1 MAKKLTPMMQ
11 QYTELKNNYKDC
23 IILYRLGDFY
33 EMFFEDAIK
42 ASKVL
47 EIALTGRDCGLEERA
62 PMCGVPHHAV
72 NSYIPKLIEAG
83 YKVAICEQME
93 DPKVAKGIVKRDVVR
108 VITPGTVIEQ
118 NMLEDKSNNYLA
130 CIYIKHNSFGLCY
143 VDISTGEINLTSYTG
158 YNKIDTLSVI
168 DEELQKI
175 RASEIICNIQTNSFL
190 DSKMYIFNDQ
200 LDDMDANVSRI
211 ANQFKVNDL
220 SDLNIDAN
228 DKNATLAL
236 AMTLDY
242 LVLTQKRSLSHINKI
257 DLYDVGDFV
266 QLDISSRRNLEL
278 TETIR
283 GKKGKGT
290 LYHIL
295 DYTNTAMGGRLLKKW
310 IEQPLRKLNT
320 INNRLDSV
328 EALYDNMLVSNNI
341 KDILK
346 RVYDIERLVSK
357 IAYGTCNAKD
367 LISLKQSIEGLPSFR
382 DTISFT
388 NANLIHSIYS
398 EFDILEDIY
407 KLIDTAIIDNPP
419 TSIKEGGLIK
429 KGYNSEL
436 DQILDISGGAKSWI
450 TNLQASE
457 RDRTGIKNLKIG
469 YNKIFG
475 YYLEITKSN
484 LANTPDNYI
493 RKQTLANAERFVT
506 PDLKEM
512 EAKILNADE
521 QLVKL
526 EYELFC
532 NIREAINKNVKR
544 IQKTANDIAVIDV
557 LNSLAIVAINNDYI
571 RPEMNDGNSIVIEA
585 GRHPVIEKIMI
596 DSNFVPNN
604 TTVNTDELRMSII
617 TGPNMA
623 GKSTYMR
630 QIALITLMAHL
641 GSFVPARSAKISI
654 VDKIFTRVGASDD
667 LAQGKSTFMVEM
679 SEVSNIIRNATEKSL
694 VILDEIGRGT
704 STYDGLSIAWA
715 VVEYITNTIRC
726 KTLFATHYHE
736 LSLLEDKIEGIKNYR
751 ILVNESDDKITFLRT
766 IAEGNIDKSY
776 GIQVAKL
783 AGIPNEVIDRAKIIL
798 SSIDNKDSDINLS
811 KTSSE
816 NLQLSLFTMDECKEE
831 KKDYQNINESKELSK
846 YQEFLQNHIEKLDVN
861 SMTPVEAMV
870 ALNDLQKK
878 ARKLIK

>member
-11 QYTELKNNYKDC
+11 QYTELKKKYEDC

-33 EMFFEDAIK
+33 EMFFDDAIK

-62 PMCGVPHHAV
+62 PMCGVPHHSV
-72 NSYIPKLIEAG
+72 NTYIPRLIDAG
-83 YKVAICEQME
+83 FKVAICEQME

-108 VITPGTVIEQ
+108 IITPGTVIEE

-130 CIYIKHNSFGLCY
+130 CVYINHNSFALSY
-143 VDISTGEINLTSYTG
+143 VDISTGELNLTNYTG
-158 YNKIDTLSVI
+158 YNKIDTISI
-168 DEELQKI
+168 IEEELQKI
-175 RASEIICNIQTNSFL
+175 NASEIICNIKTNSYI
-190 DSKMYIFNDQ
+190 DKKISIFNDDLTDIDNCIQ
-200 LDDMDANVSRI
+200 RI
-211 ANQFKVNDL
+211 ISQFKIKDL
-220 SDLNIDAN
+220 SQIDLDRSN
-228 DKNATLAL
+228 KNAISAL
-236 AMTLDY
+236 AMILDY
-242 LVLTQKRSLSHINKI
+242 LLLTQKRSLNHINTVT
-257 DLYDVGDFV
+257 LYDVGDFV

-278 TETIR
+278 IETIR

-310 IEQPLRKLNT
+310 IEQPLRKLHA

-328 EALYDNMLVSNNI
+328 ESLYNNMLVSNNI

-357 IAYGTCNAKD
+357 IAYGNCNAKD
-367 LISLKQSIEGLPSFR
+367 LVSLKQSIENLPKFK
-382 DTISFT
+382 DTINFT
-388 NANLIHSIYS
+388 EAELINSIY
-398 EFDILEDIY
+398 ENFDVLEDIY
-407 KLIDTAIIDNPP
+407 NLLENAIVDNPP
-419 TSIKEGGLIK
+419 TSIKEGGIIK

-436 DQILDISGGAKSWI
+436 DQILEISGGAKNWI

-457 RDRTGIKNLKIG
+457 RERTGIKNLKIG

-484 LANTPDNYI
+484 LGNTPENYI

-532 NIREAINKNVKR
+532 TIREKINLNVKR
-544 IQKTANDIAVIDV
+544 IQKTANDIAIIDV
-557 LNSLAIVAINNDYI
+557 LNSLAIAAINNNYI
-571 RPEMNDGNSIVIEA
+571 RPKMHDGDSISIEA
-585 GRHPVIEKIMI
+585 GRHPVIEKLM
-596 DSNFVPNN
+596 SNDTFVPNN
-604 TTVNTDELRMSII
+604 TNVDTNNLRMNII

-630 QIALITLMAHL
+630 QIALITLMSHI
-641 GSFVPARSAKISI
+641 GSFVPAKEAKIAI

-667 LAQGKSTFMVEM
+667 LSQGKSTFMVEM
-679 SEVSNIIRNATEKSL
+679 SEVSNIIKNATDKSL

-715 VVEYITNTIRC
+715 VVEYITQKIKC

-736 LSLLEDKIEGIKNYR
+736 LSLLEDKMDGIKNYR

-798 SSIDNKDSDINLS
+798 SSIDDKDGDIKLTNA
-811 KTSSE
+811 SSE
-816 NLQLSLFTMDECKEE
+816 NLQISLFSMNECNEE
-831 KKDYQNINESKELSK
+831 KKDYKDINSSKELSK
-846 YQEFLQNHIEKLDVN
+846 YKDFLQNSIEKIDIN

-870 ALNDLQKK
+870 ALSDLQKK
-878 ARKLIK
+878 AKKLCK

>member
-220 SDLNIDAN
+220 SDLNIDSN

-521 QLVKL
+521 QLVNL

-831 KKDYQNINESKELSK
+831 KKEYQNINESKELSK

>member
-544 IQKTANDIAVIDV
+544 IQKTANDIALIDV